1 MPNNNWDITKPI
13 DHLKIGDVP
22 ASIRDV
28 TSSSK
33 LVIAKEHETPGTD
46 NAGGQHVRGSA
57 RVYLSD
63 AVAVTD
69 PEGNGLDTT
78 STTDDG
84 RIHVNTS
91 ASNELRVYVATAA
104 GITTGWEHIRVGRV
118 KASTE
123 IDANSRGVVNVASG
137 TQTGQVIHVGQ
148 IDTTALTGQLRIL
161 VPATTANVGVSVLDP
176 PTADEHIA
184 SKKYVDAVPDA
195 EGTAPTRN
203 DSDTNAM
210 LVAHAYQAQT
220 AGVVTAFSTADSA
233 AKIQAYIDNTD
244 DPAGAGT
251 EMSASQTNAAG
262 SVPCVTMFVPKDM
275 YFEITC
281 SAACTIAWTSIVTGG
296 AAPID
301 QD

>member
-1 MPNNNWDITKPI
+1 MANNNWDITKPI

-22 ASIRDV
+22 AAIRDV

-46 NAGGQHVRGSA
+46 NAGGQHLRGSA

-63 AVAVTD
+63 AVAVVD

-84 RIHVNTS
+84 RVHVNTS

-104 GITTGWEHIRVGRV
+104 GISTGWEHIRVGRV

-148 IDTTALTGQLRIL
+148 IDTTALTGQLQIL
-161 VPATTANVGVSVLDP
+161 TPATSAMLGVKVIDP
-176 PTADEHIA
+176 PTADNHLVG
-184 SKKYVDAVPDA
+184 KKFADAWHFKGLD
-195 EGTAPTRN
+195 
-203 DSDTNAM
+203 
-210 LVAHAYQAQT
+210 
-220 AGVVTAFSTADSA
+220 
-233 AKIQAYIDNTD
+233 
-244 DPAGAGT
+244 GT
-251 EMSASQTNAAG
+251 EVFAS
-262 SVPCVTMFVPKDM
+262 
-275 YFEITC
+275 
-281 SAACTIAWTSIVTGG
+281 G
-296 AAPID
+296 AAPTTFTDLDLSGTIGAIQAMCFLSITPTSTHEYSFRKNGSSKTTYFATLTGGVQYQVWCETD
-301 QD
+301 SGGILEWDSNSSDNAAINIFGYIQSE